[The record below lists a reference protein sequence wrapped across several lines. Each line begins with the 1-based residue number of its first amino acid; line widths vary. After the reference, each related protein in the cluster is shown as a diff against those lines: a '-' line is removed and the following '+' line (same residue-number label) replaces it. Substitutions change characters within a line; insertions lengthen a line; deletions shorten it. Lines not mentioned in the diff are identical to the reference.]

1 MAYLPLDTR
10 NRWFNILWNENLQKV
25 HIKAGDIHVFINLK
39 TGVITI
45 QWGGGGEGRQG
56 GKHRQVGERVTGS
69 GSHGPSVL
77 PSQPLLVMEP
87 TQIKKISI
95 KFLYRIAILRLQ
107 NAVDLVTPIEN
118 P

>member
-45 QWGGGGEGRQG
+45 QWGGGGGREARGKTQAG
-56 GKHRQVGERVTGS
+56 GRTCNGKWVTWTLCS
-69 GSHGPSVL
+69 SL
-77 PSQPLLVMEP
+77 PTP
-87 TQIKKISI
+87 TGYGAHI
-95 KFLYRIAILRLQ
+95 
-107 NAVDLVTPIEN
+107 N
-118 P
+118 

>member
-45 QWGGGGEGRQG
+45 QWGGGGKEG
-56 GKHRQVGERVTGS
+56 KGENTG
-69 GSHGPSVL
+69 
-77 PSQPLLVMEP
+77 
-87 TQIKKISI
+87 
-95 KFLYRIAILRLQ
+95 RW
-107 NAVDLVTPIEN
+107 EN
-118 P
+118 V

>member
-45 QWGGGGEGRQG
+45 QWGGGEG
-56 GKHRQVGERVTGS
+56 GKGENTGRWENVLREVG
-69 GSHGPSVL
+69 HMD
-77 PSQPLLVMEP
+77 PLFFPPNPHWLWSP
-87 TQIKKISI
+87 HK
-95 KFLYRIAILRLQ
+95 LRKL
-107 NAVDLVTPIEN
+107 A
-118 P
+118 

>member
-45 QWGGGGEGRQG
+45 QWGGGGKAGKGENTGRW
-56 GKHRQVGERVTGS
+56 
-69 GSHGPSVL
+69 
-77 PSQPLLVMEP
+77 
-87 TQIKKISI
+87 
-95 KFLYRIAILRLQ
+95 
-107 NAVDLVTPIEN
+107 EN
-118 P
+118 V